1 MAALQI
7 KNIPTGAGD
16 DIKFDVSYAKGD
28 TKNVIAVSGTSPSFA
43 MFGGSGSA
51 YQSVGLGATTDGVY
65 FPGAGGTGVSS
76 LRRLG
81 VSAVRSTTTGIHTGR
96 PACSEATPAY
106 DMTEE
111 RTTIFWAWE
120 PAPPR
125 GPIVPPSPQAIRAR
139 QWSEMP
145 PAHIP
150 AIRISTSPSSGCSPA
165 GLPSRT

>member
-28 TKNVIAVSGTSPSFA
+28 TMNVIAVSGTSPSFA

-51 YQSVGLGATTDGVY
+51 IKALGATTDGVY

-96 PACSEATPAY
+96 AAYSEATPAY
-106 DMTEE
+106 GMTVE
-111 RTTIFWAWE
+111 RTTTSRGWE
-120 PAPPR
+120 PPPPR

-150 AIRISTSPSSGCSPA
+150 AIRISTSPSLAWSPA
-165 GLPSRT
+165 GLRSRT